1 MGHTNIL
8 LIEMRMF
15 LKNHILKETQH
26 LTVKRSRKIIKLIKC
41 QKRMNMVHVQNMS
54 TLHRVSK
61 NTIVIYIL

>member
-15 LKNHILKETQH
+15 LKNHILKETSH

-61 NTIVIYIL
+61 NAIVIYIL